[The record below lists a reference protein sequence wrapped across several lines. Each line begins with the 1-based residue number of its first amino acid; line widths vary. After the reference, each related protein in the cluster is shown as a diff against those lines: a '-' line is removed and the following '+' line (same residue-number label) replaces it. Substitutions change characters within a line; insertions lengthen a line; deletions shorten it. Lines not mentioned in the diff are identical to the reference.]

1 MRTLFITGALFAFV
15 TAGCAVSSEPVDT
28 SDGNNEE
35 IGASEAALTLSQ
47 VDAVEAYFGVENRFA
62 TTPDA
67 SFIYA
72 RFEAVKG
79 KQIDVAVG
87 LETESG
93 SVGFKLYR
101 ALPNDKLKLVDV
113 VDGPGGEANLSFTSK
128 GTGVYVVQLA
138 TSASLSDLILRVD
151 CKGGNCSPK
160 PQPGAFCGGLAGV
173 PCAEGLYCQYEP
185 EAICGAADAGG
196 TCSQKP
202 QACTKEYMPV
212 CGCDG
217 QTYGN
222 ACMAA
227 SQGVSV
233 ASVGECGAAPG
244 GGAQEGDLCGGIAGI
259 ACDEGLF
266 CSFAPEASCGA
277 GDQSG
282 VCAWQPDACAEI
294 YDPVCGCDGQTY
306 GNACKAASAGV
317 SVASDGECA
326 PTAKEGDSC
335 GGFRMGPPP
344 VCGEGL
350 YCSYA
355 MEDSCGWADAPGTC
369 AEKPEVCSD
378 EYDPVCGCDG
388 QTYGNACRAASS
400 GTSVIHEG
408 ECQVF

>member
-1 MRTLFITGALFAFV
+1 MRILFLTGALFAFV
-15 TAGCAVSSEPVDT
+15 TAGCAVSSEAVET
-28 SDGNNEE
+28 SDGKNEE
-35 IGASEAALTLSQ
+35 LGTSEAAIKLSE
-47 VDAVEAYFGVENRFA
+47 VDPVEAYFGVENRFA

-67 SFIYA
+67 AFVYA
-72 RFEAVKG
+72 RFEAFTG

-87 LETESG
+87 LATETG

-101 ALPNDKLKLVDV
+101 VLPNDKLKLVDV
-113 VDGPGGEANLSFTSK
+113 VDGPSGEANLSFTSK
-128 GTGVYVVQLA
+128 GTGIYVIQLA

-151 CKGGNCSPK
+151 CKGGKCSPK

-173 PCAEGLYCQYEP
+173 ACAEGLYCQYEP

-222 ACMAA
+222 AC
-227 SQGVSV
+227 
-233 ASVGECGAAPG
+233 
-244 GGAQEGDLCGGIAGI
+244 
-259 ACDEGLF
+259 
-266 CSFAPEASCGA
+266 
-277 GDQSG
+277 
-282 VCAWQPDACAEI
+282 
-294 YDPVCGCDGQTY
+294 
-306 GNACKAASAGV
+306 NAASAGV

-326 PTAKEGDSC
+326 PIAKEGDSC
-335 GGFRMGPPP
+335 GGFRMGPSP
-344 VCGEGL
+344 VCAEGL

-355 MEDSCGWADAPGTC
+355 MEDTCGFADAPGTC
-369 AEKPEVCSD
+369 AAKPEVCSD

-388 QTYGNACRAASS
+388 LTYGNACRAASS